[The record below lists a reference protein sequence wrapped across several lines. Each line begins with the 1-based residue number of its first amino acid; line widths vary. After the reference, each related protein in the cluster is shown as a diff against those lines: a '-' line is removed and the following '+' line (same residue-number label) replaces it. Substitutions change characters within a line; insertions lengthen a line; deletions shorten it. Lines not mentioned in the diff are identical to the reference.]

1 MQKVLFYISKVL
13 IKKVLS
19 SFAKSIQS
27 FRPPEPYKGKGVLFN
42 NEIIRRKEG
51 KKK

>member
-1 MQKVLFYISKVL
+1 MQKVLFYTFKVL
-13 IKKVLS
+13 IKQYYQVLLNQFKVLDLH
-19 SFAKSIQS
+19 
-27 FRPPEPYKGKGVLFN
+27 EPYKGKGVLFN